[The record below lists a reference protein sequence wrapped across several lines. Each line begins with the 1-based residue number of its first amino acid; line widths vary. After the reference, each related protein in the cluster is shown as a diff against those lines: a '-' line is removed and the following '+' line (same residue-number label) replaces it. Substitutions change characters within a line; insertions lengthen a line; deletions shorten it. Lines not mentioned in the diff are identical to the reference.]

1 MEARGNVLKRYTWWI
16 TLLLLPVLVLA
27 SCNSA
32 TDAGTATGTPEPV
45 ATTAPT
51 TVAPTAA
58 PAIGASDALAALE
71 GALESI
77 YTRVNPSVVNIRV
90 VQQVDAPSLDLPQI
104 PGFPQLPES
113 ENPQFQQGAGSGF
126 VWDKEGHIVTNNH
139 VVEGADKIEVTFYD
153 GAIVQAEL
161 VGADPDS
168 DLAVIKVD
176 VPADR
181 LQPVELADSTQV
193 KVGQLAVAI
202 GNPFAL
208 EGTMTVG
215 FVSAVGRSLPVSEV
229 TAQGPS
235 YTIPDIIQ
243 TDAPIN
249 PGNSGGVLV
258 DDEGRLIGVTAAIES
273 PVRANAGIGFAIPS
287 VIVQKVVPALIET
300 GHYDHPLL
308 GLSGTTLTPDL
319 AEAMGLESDQR
330 GVLVADVTSD
340 GPSDKAGLRGSD
352 RETEIDGQQ
361 VRVGGD
367 VIVAIDAQPV
377 KEFDDLVIYLAR
389 NTEVGQTVTLTVLRQ
404 SAEVQ
409 IQVTLGARPAS
420 EAEQPQAR
428 GEEQGGAWLGIAGL
442 TVTPEIAQNM
452 GLDPE
457 QQGVLIEQ
465 VVQDSPAD
473 QAKLRGSDESV
484 TIDGQQVLIGG
495 DVITALDGKSIEQIE
510 DLQALI
516 RQAEPGQEVT
526 LTILRDGEQIEV
538 PVPLGERPGP
548 TS

>member
-1 MEARGNVLKRYTWWI
+1 MKARGNILKFKRYTWWI
-16 TLLLLPVLVLA
+16 ALLLLPVLVLA
-27 SCNSA
+27 SCSSA
-32 TDAGTATGTPEPV
+32 TDAVTAIDTPEPI
-45 ATTAPT
+45 ATTVPPT
-51 TVAPTAA
+51 VA

-77 YTRVNPSVVNIRV
+77 YTGVNPSVVNIRV
-90 VQQVDAPSLDLPQI
+90 VQQVDATSLDLPEI
-104 PGFPQLPES
+104 PGFPLPQLPES
-113 ENPQFQQGAGSGF
+113 QGPQFQQGAGSGF

-161 VGADPDS
+161 VGTDPDS

-181 LQPVELADSTQV
+181 LQPIEVTDSTQV

-215 FVSAVGRSLPVSEV
+215 FVSAVGRSLPVSED

-340 GPSDKAGLRGSD
+340 GPADKAGLRGSD
-352 RETEIDGQQ
+352 RDVEIDGQQ
-361 VRVGGD
+361 ARVGGD
-367 VIVAIDAQPV
+367 VIVAIDGQPV

-404 SAEVQ
+404 EEVQ

-428 GEEQGGAWLGIAGL
+428 GEEQAGAWLGIAGL

-452 GLDPE
+452 GLDSE

-495 DVITALDGKSIEQIE
+495 DVITALDGKVIEQIE
-510 DLQALI
+510 DLQTLV

-538 PVPLGERPGP
+538 PVTLGERPGP